1 MLDADTQAHY
11 RELAARLAL
20 RCRTTR
26 CPLIGLN
33 GAQGSGKSTAAAF
46 LAAELASR
54 HGLTAAVLSIDDFYL
69 PRADRQRLAAQ
80 VHPLFITRGVPG
92 SHDVALGMATLQ
104 AVRALGAGY
113 PLALPRY
120 SKADDDRLPETRWP
134 HLEGPIDLI
143 LFEGWCVGTPA
154 QDDAALETPVNALE
168 ADEDRDGRWRR
179 QVNAQLAGPYA
190 EWFAGL
196 DALIYLQVPN
206 FDAVHRWRWQQEQDT
221 ARSAGKKAAG
231 LQTPEQLAR
240 FIQHYQRLSQHALEV
255 LPNRAD
261 VVIRL
266 RDDHGIEAVRYRS
279 G

>member
-20 RCRTTR
+20 HCRTTR

-69 PRADRQRLAAQ
+69 PRADRQRLATQ

-104 AVRALGAGY
+104 AVRALGAGH

-134 HLEGPIDLI
+134 GLEGPVDLI

-154 QDDAALETPVNALE
+154 QDGAALDTPVNALE

-179 QVNAQLAGPYA
+179 RVNAQLAGPYA

-240 FIQHYQRLSQHALEV
+240 FIQHYQRLSQHALDV
-255 LPNRAD
+255 LPDRAD

-266 RDDHGIEAVRYRS
+266 RDDHGVEAVRYRS